1 MTPPNKPEWIE
12 LAEADSAAQV
22 KKSSRA
28 LPALVLAAAMSIVG
42 LGALVAQN
50 GAETPA
56 TASDQGAKLSV
67 ASSPAQPSTPSASA
81 SNNSSSVPNPSAVAQ
96 PNAMKQPSIASMP
109 TGGGDDDDDDDE
121 REGRG
126 NHKDRGDDDDDD
138 DDEDEEGDEH

>member
-42 LGALVAQN
+42 LGALVAQS

-56 TASDQGAKLSV
+56 ISSEQGINLSTASAPAATSAISPDISTSAPNSTSV
-67 ASSPAQPSTPSASA
+67 I
-81 SNNSSSVPNPSAVAQ
+81 Q
-96 PNAMKQPSIASMP
+96 PNAPQQPSIASMP
-109 TGGGDDDDDDDE
+109 TGGGDDEDE
-121 REGRG
+121 E
-126 NHKDRGDDDDDD
+126 
-138 DDEDEEGDEH
+138 DDEDEYDDDGEEEEDDH

>member
-56 TASDQGAKLSV
+56 TASDQGANLSV
-67 ASSPAQPSTPSASA
+67 ASSPAQPSTPSAGA
-81 SNNSSSVPNPSAVAQ
+81 SDNSSSAPNPSAVAQ

-109 TGGGDDDDDDDE
+109 TGGGDDDDNE

-126 NHKDRGDDDDDD
+126 NHKDRGDDDDD
-138 DDEDEEGDEH
+138 EDEEGDEH